1 MKLFFFSIYLIHPL
15 AILCGRRPPFR
26 PSQGTWARSNV
37 EKAHAFAE
45 HLANVFQP
53 HLSENEPEEEEEA
66 LMQLLVTPYQ
76 LKPPIN
82 RLKGAEVQEV
92 INSLNPKKS
101 SGYDLIASGSGTP
114 Q

>member
-1 MKLFFFSIYLIHPL
+1 LLY
-15 AILCGRRPPFR
+15 
-26 PSQGTWARSNV
+26 V

-53 HLSENEPEEEEEA
+53 HPSENEPAEEET
-66 LMQLLVTPYQ
+66 LIQLLETPYR

-82 RLKGAEVQEV
+82 RLNRAEVQEV

-101 SGYDLIASGSGTP
+101 SP
-114 Q
+114 